1 MKALLSSATIAA
13 LAIAMPLSA
22 NAQDAA
28 NGPIVVTEAI
38 VQPAVNGTD
47 LNVPGMIAV
56 EFHNT
61 RSVPATKVTFE
72 LDASG
77 APVRTIDDV
86 GTFSQGATIHHD
98 FPNAAI
104 ARNQTVSVAAV
115 TFADGS
121 VWRNDG
127 ATPQPLRQAVSQLD
141 LR

>member
-1 MKALLSSATIAA
+1 MKPLISSAAIAA

-22 NAQDAA
+22 NADTAS
-28 NGPIVVTEAI
+28 GPIVLTQAQ
-38 VQPAVNGTD
+38 VQPAVTGTSR
-47 LNVPGMIAV
+47 NVSGLISV
-56 EFHNT
+56 EFHNA
-61 RSVPATKVTFE
+61 RNVPATKVTFE
-72 LDASG
+72 LDAYG

-86 GTFSQGATIHHD
+86 GTFSYGATIRHD

-104 ARNQTVSVAAV
+104 ARDQSISVAAV

-127 ATPQPLRQAVSQLD
+127 AVPQPLRQAVSQLD